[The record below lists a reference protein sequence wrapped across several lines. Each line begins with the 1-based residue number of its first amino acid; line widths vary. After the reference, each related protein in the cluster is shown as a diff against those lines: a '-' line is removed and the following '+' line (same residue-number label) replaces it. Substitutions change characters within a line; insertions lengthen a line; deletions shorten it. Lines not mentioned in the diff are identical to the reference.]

1 MKIAI
6 IGSGFQGVAEYTLL
20 SGESMNEVV
29 VIETEPTDAV
39 KTASSAKEALKDAEI
54 VFVSV
59 PVPYDIE
66 LNRYDT
72 NNLDMYIS
80 KILEYADSP
89 LVVLRSD
96 VPVGYTKRMKQRY
109 PELRIMFVPNFC
121 RELQAVDDTI
131 NPSRLVIG
139 GGTEDEQKLVYE
151 LLSGA
156 SATSDGR
163 VDSECRDD
171 CDGAECGTGS
181 AKSVK
186 CPVVF
191 TGTDE
196 AESVKLFANSFL
208 AMRVAYFNELD
219 SYAELKGLNSF
230 DIIKS
235 VSLDPR
241 IGDIYNNPSF
251 GYGGRYLTESACRLK
266 NDFVDLPE
274 KLVDMVDVS
283 NDSRKEHV
291 VNMILKRGAKVC
303 GVYGLGMK
311 TGSKDFRYSA
321 VEGVI
326 KGLESK
332 GMRVIIFE
340 PMIKLSRYLSADVV
354 NDFERFVAESD
365 VIVANRLDERI
376 KEYADKV
383 YTRDLFERD

>member
-6 IGSGFQGVAEYTLL
+6 IGSGFQGVAEYALL
-20 SGESMNEVV
+20 SGEYINEGSGKSEAGAVGKSEACVERSSGLEGEQNEVV
-29 VIETEPTDAV
+29 VIETEPTDV
-39 KTASSAKEALKDAEI
+39 VPTVSSAKEALKDAEI

-80 KILEYADSP
+80 KILEYADCP

-139 GGTEDEQKLVYE
+139 GGTDDEQKLVYE
-151 LLSGA
+151 LLSG
-156 SATSDGR
+156 T
-163 VDSECRDD
+163 
-171 CDGAECGTGS
+171 
-181 AKSVK
+181 

-219 SYAELKGLNSF
+219 SYAELKGFNSF

-291 VNMILKRGAKVC
+291 VNMILRRGVRVC

-326 KGLESK
+326 KGLEAK

-354 NDFERFVAESD
+354 NDFERFAAESD

-376 KEYADKV
+376 KEYAEKV